1 MARRLFMDCH
11 GTGAFGARS
20 TGGPMKTLA
29 PFVLALLA
37 GCASYSGSGLEPG
50 SATRD
55 DVLRTMGRPDL
66 ELPDGGGGA
75 ELVYPHGPL
84 GTETFI
90 AHVDGRG
97 VLTRVEQVLDDDH
110 FRRIHE
116 GQTRDEVLRAIGP
129 PGDRMR
135 FGNGNVA
142 WVWRFIDT
150 WGYLSEFNVSFNPA
164 GIVVSKIAI
173 RIEHDR
179 GSDH

>member
-1 MARRLFMDCH
+1 
-11 GTGAFGARS
+11 
-20 TGGPMKTLA
+20 MKTLA
-29 PFVLALLA
+29 PLVLLLA
-37 GCASYSGSGLEPG
+37 GCASYSGSGLKPG
-50 SATRD
+50 TATRD
-55 DVLRTMGRPDL
+55 DVLRTMGRPAV
-66 ELPDGGGGA
+66 ELPDAGGR

-90 AHVDGRG
+90 AHVDSRG
-97 VLTRVEQVLDDDH
+97 TLTRIDQVLNDDH

-135 FGNGNVA
+135 FGNGNEA
-142 WVWRFIDT
+142 WIYRFVDS
-150 WGYLSEFNVSFNPA
+150 WGYTSDFNVSFDPA

-173 RIEHDR
+173 RIEHER